1 MTLSEQMQNMMDEM
15 RAIKLLTNSIKND
28 LENEISVNG
37 VKKIANLMVMI
48 EGLHIPDIVSS
59 FEDIENIE
67 YFDDQACANILEN
80 NIAAGIVHCRLKY
93 WRVPKRMPSSVE
105 GMSHYWKDYYNAG
118 GKVNPDEFV
127 EQVTKWLR

>member
-28 LENEISVNG
+28 LENEVSVSG

-67 YFDDQACANILEN
+67 YFDDTQSGQA
-80 NIAAGIVHCRLKY
+80 
-93 WRVPKRMPSSVE
+93 
-105 GMSHYWKDYYNAG
+105 
-118 GKVNPDEFV
+118 
-127 EQVTKWLR
+127 

>member
-67 YFDDQACANILEN
+67 YFDDTQSGQA
-80 NIAAGIVHCRLKY
+80 
-93 WRVPKRMPSSVE
+93 
-105 GMSHYWKDYYNAG
+105 
-118 GKVNPDEFV
+118 
-127 EQVTKWLR
+127 